1 MNTICCD
8 LVEYLVESVI
18 GTQLF
23 DKYLTSFV
31 FPLFST
37 LSLIDLERNARYDLL
52 DRMIM
57 LIKRIELLRVNTP
70 VVGSLE
76 FLECLLCHFV
86 SSRKPVL
93 SLDCSLDAIQ
103 NGWNIVVLNGFLRI
117 NQMDP
122 LMKDGSSD
130 TQEIAFLNELMLGTS
145 PRMIHFFAIFEQM
158 STVPSMIRHK
168 YPREWVEFCRLSLAF
183 HIHNLSL
190 SSL

>member
-1 MNTICCD
+1 M
-8 LVEYLVESVI
+8 ESVI
-18 GTQLF
+18 GTRPF
-23 DKYLTSFV
+23 EKYLTSFI

-37 LSLIDLERNARYDLL
+37 LSLIELERNARYDLL

-76 FLECLLCHFV
+76 FMECLLCHFV

-103 NGWNIVVLNGFLRI
+103 NGWNVVELNAFLRI
-117 NQMDP
+117 NHMDR

-130 TQEIAFLNELMLGTS
+130 TREIAFLNELMLGTS
-145 PRMIHFFAIFEQM
+145 PRMTHFFSIFEQM

-168 YPREWVEFCRLSLAF
+168 YQREWVEFCRLSLAF

-190 SSL
+190 SFL